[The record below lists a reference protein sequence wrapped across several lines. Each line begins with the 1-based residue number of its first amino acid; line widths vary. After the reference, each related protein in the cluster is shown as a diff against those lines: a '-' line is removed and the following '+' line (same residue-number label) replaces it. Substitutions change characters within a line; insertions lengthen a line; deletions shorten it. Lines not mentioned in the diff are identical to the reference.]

1 MGSLLDAPM
10 EHHQALSFASP
21 SLATIRCDTILMY
34 VAGRHCTVGRC
45 KQGGTEERRTRVAR
59 TRLQL
64 GCARV
69 RRSSVPSILL
79 ETFPDF

>member
-1 MGSLLDAPM
+1 MRYDTNVRRRP
-10 EHHQALSFASP
+10 ALHSW
-21 SLATIRCDTILMY
+21 
-34 VAGRHCTVGRC
+34 RC